1 MKRWF
6 LPVVL
11 AATMP
16 AVWLLS
22 PAVAAAQTFSDGVA
36 SGDATSTSAILWTR
50 IDGGGQAKVEVWDNA
65 GLKGK
70 KAFQRTVTH
79 VSSATDFTIKIDAT
93 GLSPNT
99 TYYYRFKHGVEGT
112 GETELSPVGSFKTA
126 PAADTPSNL
135 KFTYSGDADGI
146 KCSAITGN
154 PPVCTQDPNGT
165 PFYNNWE
172 VLNQAKLEGGDFF
185 AYLGDTIYSDSEA
198 GVPPVTTLPEYR
210 AKYRQN
216 RTYSNLTNLLAST
229 STYAQ
234 WDDHE
239 VVNDFQ
245 GQTVNPARYAAGRQ
259 AFLEYNPIRTSGLLH
274 DPTCAGDPLYRHFKW
289 GSDVEIFI
297 PDERSCRSA
306 EVVAQCN
313 GDLGPTLPPAIRT
326 QFPFSAFLT
335 PNPPAGCLSALFDP
349 SRTMLGPVQKQA
361 LKNDLA
367 SSTAKWKL
375 IINEVPIQQLFAAPY
390 DRWEGYGAERNE
402 LLDFMRDDV
411 DGNAVFLTTDTHA
424 NLVNQVF
431 KDRFENC
438 TTVSTSCTPA
448 PTTVSNEVVAGPIAT
463 KTFQREVVEQFGFT
477 GLFALSSAL
486 NVAGVDCKNL
496 NQNSYG
502 VVNVNQAGGTA
513 QVDLKDPTGAPVQNS
528 GPFFNCTATYGP

>member
-1 MKRWF
+1 MKRWL

-16 AVWLLS
+16 VVFLLS
-22 PAVAAAQTFSDGVA
+22 PAVAAAQSFSDGVA
-36 SGDATSTSAILWTR
+36 SGDVTSTSAILWTR
-50 IDGGGQAKVEVWDNA
+50 YDGGGQAKVEVWDNTA
-65 GLKGK
+65 LKSK

-79 VSSATDFTIKIDAT
+79 VSSATDFTIKVDAT

-99 TYYYRFKHGVEGT
+99 TYYYRFRHGSK
-112 GETELSPVGSFKTA
+112 ELSPVGRFKTA
-126 PAADTPSNL
+126 PGPDTPSDL
-135 KFTYSGDADGI
+135 EFTYSGDSDGV
-146 KCSAITGN
+146 KCSAVVSGT
-154 PPVCTQDPNGT
+154 CTASPTGT

-172 VLNQAKLEGGDFF
+172 TLNQARLEGGDFF
-185 AYLGDTIYSDSEA
+185 AYLGDTIYGDSEVR
-198 GVPPVTTLPEYR
+198 GIPPATTLADYR

-234 WDDHE
+234 FDDHE
-239 VVNDFQ
+239 VVNDYQ
-245 GQTVNPARYAAGRQ
+245 GQTVDPARYAAGRQ
-259 AFLEYNPIRTSGLLH
+259 AFLEYMPIRTSGLLH

-306 EVVAQCN
+306 EVALQCA
-313 GDLGPTLPPAIRT
+313 GDLGPTVPTAIRT
-326 QFPFSAFLT
+326 TFPFSQFLA
-335 PNPPAGCLSALFDP
+335 PSPPAGCLSAVFDP

-361 LKNDLA
+361 FENDLA

-402 LLDFMRDDV
+402 LLDFIRDDV

-438 TTVSTSCTPA
+438 TTPA
-448 PTTVSNEVVAGPIAT
+448 TTCPDPTTISNELVAGPIAT
-463 KTFQREVVEQFGFT
+463 KTLQTEIVEGFGFV
-477 GLFALSSAL
+477 GLFAFSSAL
-486 NVAGVDCKNL
+486 NVAGLDCKNL

-502 VVNVNQAGGTA
+502 IVKIDQAAGTA
-513 QVDLKDPTGAPVQNS
+513 KVDLKDRTGAAVQNS
-528 GPFFNCTATYGP
+528 GPLFDCTKTFSP